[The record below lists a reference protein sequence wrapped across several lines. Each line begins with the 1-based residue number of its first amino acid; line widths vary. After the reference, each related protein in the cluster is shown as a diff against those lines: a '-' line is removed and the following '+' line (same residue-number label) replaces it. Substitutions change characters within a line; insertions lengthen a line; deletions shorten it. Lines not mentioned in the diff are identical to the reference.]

1 MESKKMKHSNDSL
14 PIAVIGAGP
23 VGLAAAANL
32 VERGLQPLIL
42 EAGTRVAASMWDW
55 GHVRLFT
62 PWSFLVDPASRRLL
76 EAHSDWQAP
85 DEEYVPYAKELLTGL
100 LDPLAELDVM
110 ASAIKLEHRVVSVS
124 RDGHDRMRDGARSEA
139 PFLLVVDTPEGARR
153 FMAQAVID
161 ASGTW
166 TTPNPLGAGG
176 VLADGEVDFQGQV
189 RYGMPDVSGRERA
202 RYEGKHTLVVGSGH
216 SAIGSVLSLAKLA
229 EEDDDTS
236 VTWAVRRTDPSAL
249 WGGGAADEIVE
260 RGALGT
266 RVHEAVNSGAVT
278 LITGLSISAL
288 RAHPDGIEVV
298 DVDGVGH
305 TVVDELV
312 VATGSRPNLEMLREL
327 RLELDIAT
335 EAPKELGPLIDPNHH
350 SCGSVPPHGAMELK
364 HPEAGF
370 YVVGMKSY
378 GRAPTFLMRTGFEQ
392 VRSVVAELAGDFE
405 AVRRVEL
412 TLPTT
417 GVCSTNLAFDEPE
430 APNQGGCCGITVQAS
445 SCCG

>member
-85 DEEYVPYAKELLTGL
+85 KEDYVPYAKDLVTEL

-110 ASAIKLEHRVVSVS
+110 APHIKLEHTVVSVS
-124 RDGHDRMRDGARSEA
+124 RDGHDRMKDGARNEA
-139 PFLLVVDTPEGARR
+139 PFLLVVDTPAGARR
-153 FMAQAVID
+153 VKVQAVID

-176 VLADGEVDFQGQV
+176 VLADGERDFQQKV
-189 RYGMPDVSGRERA
+189 RYGMPDVLGRERS
-202 RYEGKHTLVVGSGH
+202 RYQGKRTLVVGSGH
-216 SAIGSVLSLAKLA
+216 SAIGSVLSLAALA
-229 EEDDDTS
+229 EADDATS
-236 VTWAVRRTDPSAL
+236 VTWAVRNTDATTL
-249 WGGGAADEIVE
+249 WGGGAADEIAE

-266 RVHEAVNSGAVT
+266 RVHQAVNSGTVT
-278 LITGLSISAL
+278 LLTGLSISAL
-288 RAHPDGIEVV
+288 RECPGGIEVV

-312 VATGSRPNLEMLREL
+312 VATGSRPNLDMLREL
-327 RLELDIAT
+327 RLELDVVT
-335 EAPKELGPLIDPNHH
+335 EASKALGPLIDPNHH
-350 SCGSVPPHGAMELK
+350 SCGSVPPHGADELK
-364 HPEAGF
+364 HPETGF
-370 YVVGMKSY
+370 YMVGMKSY

-405 AVRRVEL
+405 AARRVEL

-430 APNQGGCCGITVQAS
+430 TPNQGGCCGTTAQAG

>member
-62 PWSFLVDPASRRLL
+62 PWSFLLDPAGVRLL
-76 EAHSDWQAP
+76 EANTAWQAP
-85 DEEYVPYAKELLTGL
+85 DGEYVPYANELVAQYLE
-100 LDPLAELDVM
+100 PLAALPEL
-110 ASAIKLEHRVVSVS
+110 APHIKLDHTVVSVS
-124 RDGHDRMRDGARSEA
+124 RDGHDRMKDGARNDA
-139 PFLLVVDTPEGARR
+139 PFLLVVDTPKGAQR
-153 FMAQAVID
+153 MKVGAVID

-176 VLADGEVDFQGQV
+176 VMADGEQDFQENV
-189 RYGMPDVSGRERA
+189 RYGMPDVLGKERA
-202 RYEGKHTLVVGSGH
+202 RYLGKRILVVGSGH
-216 SAIGSVLSLAKLA
+216 SAIGSVLNLAKLA
-229 EEDDDTS
+229 EEAPGTS
-236 VTWAVRRTDPSAL
+236 VHWAVRRTDPSTL

-266 RVHEAVNSGAVT
+266 RVHEAVNTGAVT

-305 TVVDELV
+305 VIVDELV

-327 RLELDIAT
+327 RLELDVVT
-335 EAPKELGPLIDPNHH
+335 EAPKALGPLIDPNHH
-350 SCGSVPPHGAMELK
+350 SCGTVPPHGARELE
-364 HPEAGF
+364 HPEPGF

-405 AVRRVEL
+405 AARRVEL

-430 APNQGGCCGITVQAS
+430 TPNQGGCCGNTAQAG